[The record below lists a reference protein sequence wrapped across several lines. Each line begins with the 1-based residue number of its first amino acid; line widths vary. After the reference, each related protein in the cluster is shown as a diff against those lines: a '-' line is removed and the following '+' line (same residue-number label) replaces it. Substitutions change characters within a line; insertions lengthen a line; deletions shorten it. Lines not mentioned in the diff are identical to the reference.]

1 VIKEE
6 VKPEA
11 IKSDKWYG
19 IQIMGLGR
27 KLSDGDPA
35 FKGMK
40 TEAVKA
46 VGSNIY
52 KYVTA
57 KSSTK
62 DGASSQLSAV
72 RKKFP
77 EAFVVEVDGDNV
89 TRCK

>member
-1 VIKEE
+1 MKEAYIVKYGGDPATIVIDYKVLQMSAE
-6 VKPEA
+6 
-11 IKSDKWYG
+11 
-19 IQIMGLGR
+19 LN
-27 KLSDGDPA
+27 PA

-46 VGSNIY
+46 AGSNIY